1 MYHPRDSRRNRLITI
16 LFITA
21 AFALGVQVERHGWFL
36 TAHEPP
42 EIQRTFLPFWESW
55 DRVHKYYVDQGSVD
69 NEHMTHGAIRGML
82 ASLGDVGHTTYL
94 TKDEVQRLQENL
106 KGELYGIGASIG
118 IRKQRPT
125 IIYTLPKSPAR
136 AAGLK
141 PGDVVQQVDGKD
153 VQTLSLQ
160 QLVQLIRGSAGTKVH
175 LKVLRAN
182 PTQLIDLDIDRA
194 HVDVPDVAWQ
204 MLPRAPIAHVAI
216 RNFGEH
222 TDEQLR
228 AALEAARKEGAKAL
242 ILDVRGNLGG
252 LKEQAVKVT
261 SEFLKPDE
269 VVFIQKDAKGQ
280 TQSVR
285 SEKDGVAQDMPL
297 CVLVDEVTAS
307 SSEILAGAIQD
318 HERGKLIG
326 TRTFGTGT
334 VLGQFP
340 LSDGSAL
347 LLAISEWL
355 TPKGRQIWHKGITPD
370 IEVSLP
376 QDAAIIMPES
386 ETKLT
391 ADGLAHSKDTQLLK
405 AIDVMKKEQKEL
417 H

>member
-1 MYHPRDSRRNRLITI
+1 MYDPRASRRNRLVTI
-16 LFITA
+16 LLVVA
-21 AFALGVQVERHGWFL
+21 AFTLGAQVERHGWFL
-36 TAHEPP
+36 TAHQPP
-42 EIQRTFLPFWESW
+42 GTEKTFLPFWETW
-55 DRVHKYYVDQGSVD
+55 DKIHRYYVDQGSVND
-69 NEHMTHGAIRGML
+69 ERMTHWAIRGML
-82 ASLGDVGHTTYL
+82 ASLGDVGHTTFL
-94 TKDEVQRLQENL
+94 TKEEVRQMQENL
-106 KGELYGIGASIG
+106 KGEFYGIGASIG
-118 IRKQRPT
+118 IRKRRPT

-141 PGDVVQQVDGKD
+141 PGDVIQQVDDKD

-160 QLVQLIRGSAGTKVH
+160 QLVQHIRGTVGTRVH
-175 LKVLRAN
+175 LKVLRGD
-182 PTQLIDLDIDRA
+182 PPQSIELDIERA

-204 MLPRAPIAHVAI
+204 ILPGAPIAHLAL

-228 AALEAARKEGAKAL
+228 AALEAARKNGAKAL
-242 ILDVRGNLGG
+242 ILDVRGNPGG

-261 SEFLKPDE
+261 SEFLKSGE
-269 VVFIQKDAKGQ
+269 VVFLQRDAKGQ
-280 TQSVR
+280 TESVL
-285 SEKDGVAQDMPL
+285 SEKDGLAPDIPM
-297 CVLVDEVTAS
+297 CVLIDEGTAS
-307 SSEILAGAIQD
+307 SSEILTGAIQD

-370 IEVSLP
+370 IEVALP
-376 QDAAIIMPES
+376 QDASLVMPES

-391 ADGLAHSKDTQLLK
+391 EKILAQSKDTQLLK
-405 AIDVMKKEQKEL
+405 AIEVMKKELQK
-417 H
+417 

>member
-1 MYHPRDSRRNRLITI
+1 
-16 LFITA
+16 
-21 AFALGVQVERHGWFL
+21 
-36 TAHEPP
+36 
-42 EIQRTFLPFWESW
+42 
-55 DRVHKYYVDQGSVD
+55 
-69 NEHMTHGAIRGML
+69 MTHGAIRGML

-204 MLPRAPIAHVAI
+204 MLPGAPIAHVAI

-242 ILDVRGNLGG
+242 MLDVRGNLGG

-376 QDAAIIMPES
+376 QDAALVMPES

-391 ADGLAHSKDTQLLK
+391 ADGLRHSKDTQLLK
-405 AIDVMKKEQKEL
+405 AIEEMKKEL

>member
-1 MYHPRDSRRNRLITI
+1 MYDPRAARRNRLVTI
-16 LFITA
+16 LLIVA
-21 AFALGVQVERHGWFL
+21 AFALGAQVERHGWFL
-36 TAHEPP
+36 VAHEPP
-42 EIQRTFLPFWESW
+42 EIQQSFRPFWETW
-55 DRVHKYYVDQGSVD
+55 ELVHKYYVDQSNVN
-69 NEHMTHGAIRGML
+69 NERMTHSSIRGML
-82 ASLGDVGHTTYL
+82 ASLGDLGHTAYL
-94 TKDEVQRLQENL
+94 TRDEVQRLQENL

-125 IIYTLPKSPAR
+125 IIYTLPNSPAR

-141 PGDVVQQVDGKD
+141 PGDLIQEVDGKD

-160 QLVQLIRGSAGTKVH
+160 QLVQLVRGNAGSKVH
-175 LKVLRAN
+175 LKVLRSN
-182 PTQLIDLDIDRA
+182 PTQSVELDIERA
-194 HVDVPDVAWQ
+194 RVDVPDVAWQ
-204 MLPRAPIAHVAI
+204 MLPGAPIAHVAL

-228 AALEAARKEGAKAL
+228 AALEAVRKEGAKAL

-261 SEFLKPDE
+261 SQFLKPGE
-269 VVFIQKDAKGQ
+269 VVFLQKDAKGQ
-280 TQSVR
+280 SESIL
-285 SEKDGVAQDMPL
+285 SEKDGIAQDIPL
-297 CVLVDEVTAS
+297 CVLIDEVTAS
-307 SSEILAGAIQD
+307 SSEILAGAVQD

-334 VLGQFP
+334 VLGQFL

-355 TPKGRQIWHKGITPD
+355 TPNGRQIWHKGITPD

-376 QDAAIIMPES
+376 QDASIVMPES
-386 ETKLT
+386 DTKLT

-405 AIDVMKKEQKEL
+405 AIEVTKKVL

>member
-1 MYHPRDSRRNRLITI
+1 MYDPRAYRRNRFVTI
-16 LFITA
+16 LLVVA
-21 AFALGVQVERHGWFL
+21 AFALGAQVERHGWFL

-42 EIQRTFLPFWESW
+42 EIQHTFLPFWESW

-69 NEHMTHGAIRGML
+69 NERMTHGAIRGML

-94 TKDEVQRLQENL
+94 TKEEVQRLQENL

-141 PGDVVQQVDGKD
+141 PGDVVQQVGGKD

-160 QLVQLIRGSAGTKVH
+160 QLVQLIRGSAGTKVR
-175 LKVLRAN
+175 LKVLRSN
-182 PTQLIDLDIDRA
+182 PTQLIDLDIERA
-194 HVDVPDVAWQ
+194 HVEVPDVAWQ
-204 MLPRAPIAHVAI
+204 MLPGAPIAHVAI
-216 RNFGEH
+216 RNFGER
-222 TDEQLR
+222 TDEQLK
-228 AALEAARKEGAKAL
+228 AALGAARKVGAKAL
-242 ILDVRGNLGG
+242 VLDVRGNPGG

-261 SEFLKPDE
+261 SEFLKPE
-269 VVFIQKDAKGQ
+269 AVVFLQKDAKGQ
-280 TQSVR
+280 TQTIVA
-285 SEKDGVAQDMPL
+285 EKDGMAELIPL
-297 CVLVDEVTAS
+297 CVLVDDVTAS

-376 QDAAIIMPES
+376 QDAAVVMPES

-391 ADGLAHSKDTQLLK
+391 AEGLAHSKDTQLLK
-405 AIDVMKKEQKEL
+405 AIEVMKKEVN
-417 H
+417 

>member
-1 MYHPRDSRRNRLITI
+1 MHDPRASRRNRLITI
-16 LFITA
+16 LLIVT
-21 AFALGVQVERHGWFL
+21 AFALGVQLERHGWFFV
-36 TAHEPP
+36 AHEPP
-42 EIQRTFLPFWESW
+42 EIQHTFLPFWETW
-55 DRVHKYYVDQGSVD
+55 DKVQKFYVDQSSVND
-69 NEHMTHGAIRGML
+69 QRMTHWAIRGML
-82 ASLGDVGHTTYL
+82 ASLGDVGHTAYL
-94 TKDEVQRLQENL
+94 TKEEVRQMQENL

-118 IRKQRPT
+118 VRRQRST
-125 IIYTLPKSPAR
+125 IIYTLPNSPAR

-141 PGDVVQQVDGKD
+141 PGDVVQQVDDKD
-153 VQTLSLQ
+153 AQTLSQQ

-175 LKVLRAN
+175 LKVLRGN
-182 PTQLIDLDIDRA
+182 PPKSIDFDIVRA

-204 MLPRAPIAHVAI
+204 MLPGAHIAHVAL
-216 RNFGEH
+216 RNFGER

-228 AALEAARKEGAKAL
+228 ASLEAARKDGAKAL

-252 LKEQAVKVT
+252 LREQAVKVS
-261 SEFLKPDE
+261 SEFLKPGE
-269 VVFIQKDAKGQ
+269 VVFLQKDAKGQ
-280 TQSVR
+280 TESIL
-285 SEKDGVAQDMPL
+285 SEKDGLAQDIPL
-297 CVLVDEVTAS
+297 CLLIDEGTAS

-370 IEVSLP
+370 IEVPLP
-376 QDAAIIMPES
+376 QDASLVMPES
-386 ETKLT
+386 EAKLT
-391 ADGLAHSKDTQLLK
+391 EDELAHSNDTQLLK
-405 AIDVMKKEQKEL
+405 AIEVMRKEL
-417 H
+417 HP

>member
-1 MYHPRDSRRNRLITI
+1 
-16 LFITA
+16 
-21 AFALGVQVERHGWFL
+21 
-36 TAHEPP
+36 
-42 EIQRTFLPFWESW
+42 
-55 DRVHKYYVDQGSVD
+55 
-69 NEHMTHGAIRGML
+69 MTHGAIRGML

-94 TKDEVQRLQENL
+94 TKEEVQRLQENL
-106 KGELYGIGASIG
+106 KGELYGIGASID

-141 PGDVVQQVDGKD
+141 PGDVIQQVDGKD

-175 LKVLRAN
+175 LKVLRGN
-182 PTQLIDLDIDRA
+182 PTQLIDLDIERA

-204 MLPRAPIAHVAI
+204 LLPGAPIAHLAI

-228 AALEAARKEGAKAL
+228 AAIEAARKEGAKAL
-242 ILDVRGNLGG
+242 VLDVRGNPGG
-252 LKEQAVKVT
+252 LKEQAVNVT
-261 SEFLKPDE
+261 SEFLKPGE
-269 VVFIQKDAKGQ
+269 IVFLQKDAKGQ
-280 TQSVR
+280 TQSVV
-285 SEKDGVAQDMPL
+285 SEKDGTAQEVPL
-297 CVLVDEVTAS
+297 CVLVDEGTAS

-318 HERGKLIG
+318 HARGKLIG

-340 LSDGSAL
+340 LSDGSAI

-376 QDAAIIMPES
+376 QDASIVMPES
-386 ETKLT
+386 ETQLT
-391 ADGLAHSKDTQLLK
+391 ADGLRHSKDIQLLK
-405 AIDVMKKEQKEL
+405 AIEEMQKVL